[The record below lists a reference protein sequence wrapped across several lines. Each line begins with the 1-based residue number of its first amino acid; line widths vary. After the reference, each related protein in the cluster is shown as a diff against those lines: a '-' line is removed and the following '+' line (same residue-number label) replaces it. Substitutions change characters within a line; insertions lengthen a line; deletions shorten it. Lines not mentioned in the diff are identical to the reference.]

1 MLIDLEFITYVY
13 GYRILFDYEDR
24 IRLWY
29 ILFLKD
35 WFDGHNLQS
44 LRENEDYRKFEIIKW
59 YKTIAIELIDIDI
72 SMKVDTRTYMIFQD
86 GKVGV

>member
-44 LRENEDYRKFEIIKW
+44 LREKEDYRKFEIIKW
-59 YKTIAIELIDIDI
+59 YKTIAIELHI
-72 SMKVDTRTYMIFQD
+72 ME
-86 GKVGV
+86 